1 VLKYRYDKTI
11 WDVPWLDYTII
22 FAWHTNA
29 KPEQIAR
36 ALEIGEM
43 TFDDVD
49 EHRGRGIELFSAIRS
64 F

>member
-1 VLKYRYDKTI
+1 LHR
-11 WDVPWLDYTII
+11 WN
-22 FAWHTNA
+22 ANGSWHINA

-43 TFDDVD
+43 TFDEID
-49 EHRGRGIELFSAIRS
+49 EHRARGIKLIRPVRG